1 MRTRSPTCQ
10 YNCPCREGGR
20 SERPAHREG
29 TTPAAPRPPA
39 RSRASPSGRAGPCTG
54 PATRLRSGS
63 PAARG
68 RGRRAAAGCAR
79 SLRVSPPAPP
89 SETRTVG
96 ACRVAPFFRKASAFS
111 LQFKSRGLAQSPPL
125 KSFPASSGS
134 LGSKERRTACPG
146 ASAGGPSRSGAFA
159 FLPPF
164 LAPSLSL
171 FPSFLLCFPRPLLP
185 LKFPAP

>member
-1 MRTRSPTCQ
+1 MRNRSPTCQ

-20 SERPAHREG
+20 RERPAHRES

-39 RSRASPSGRAGPCTG
+39 CSGASPSGRAGPCTG
-54 PATRLRSGS
+54 PATRLRRGP

-79 SLRVSPPAPP
+79 SLRASPPAPP

-96 ACRVAPFFRKASAFS
+96 ACRVAFFFPKASVFS
-111 LQFKSRGLAQSPPL
+111 LRFKSRGLAQPPPL

-134 LGSKERRTACPG
+134 LGKQG
-146 ASAGGPSRSGAFA
+146 ARDCSSRSQRRRSQPVRRSR
-159 FLPPF
+159 LPPS
-164 LAPSLSL
+164 LPGSLPSSLPLS
-171 FPSFLLCFPRPLLP
+171 SPLLP
-185 LKFPAP
+185 PPSLAS